1 VRELNQRLDS
11 RELNEW
17 AAWEGLYGPLGP
29 ERQDRLNAI
38 LCSVIAN
45 ANRGRGRR
53 PYKPDEFH
61 PTEWLQSSKPDAAD
75 GTGRT
80 ELTGEELLAKVKG
93 YNKAMGGR

>member
-1 VRELNQRLDS
+1 MRELNQRLDS

-45 ANRGRGRR
+45 ANRGRGRK
-53 PYKPDEFH
+53 PYQPKEFLPEWIQSQAPDV
-61 PTEWLQSSKPDAAD
+61 AD

-80 ELTGEELLAKVKG
+80 ELTGEELLAKVRG